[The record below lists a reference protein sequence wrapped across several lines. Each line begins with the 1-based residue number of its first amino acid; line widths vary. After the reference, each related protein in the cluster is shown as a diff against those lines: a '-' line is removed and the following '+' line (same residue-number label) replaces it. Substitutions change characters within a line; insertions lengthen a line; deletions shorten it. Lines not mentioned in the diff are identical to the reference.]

1 MGHDLHAQ
9 PPVVIH
15 GVVAGVGG
23 RGGERVC
30 HALDDRRD
38 VLGAAV
44 AVRLHL
50 ADLLVK
56 VLPAVV
62 LAHNLRE
69 LVPHLVGDGFDAL
82 GAVQVGAGD
91 EVAGLHNA
99 DHDALGLHLV
109 AQAVGEGFHTKLGD
123 AVG

>member
-23 RGGERVC
+23 RGGERVR
-30 HALDDRRD
+30 HALDHRRR
-38 VLGAAV
+38 VRRAAV

-56 VLPAVV
+56 VLPAIV
-62 LAHNLRE
+62 LAHDLGE
-69 LVPHLVGDGFDAL
+69 LVPHFVGDGFDAL
-82 GAVQVGAGD
+82 GAVQLGAGD
-91 EVAGLHNA
+91 EVAGLHDA

-109 AQAVGEGFHTKLGD
+109 AQAVGESLHAKLGD

>member
-15 GVVAGVGG
+15 GVVARVGG
-23 RGGERVC
+23 GGGERVR
-30 HALDDRRD
+30 HALDDGRR
-38 VLGAAV
+38 VPGAAV

-50 ADLLVK
+50 ADLLVE

-62 LAHNLRE
+62 LAHDLGQ
-69 LVPHLVGDGFDAL
+69 LVPHFVGDGLDAL
-82 GAVQVGAGD
+82 GAVEVGAGD
-91 EVAGLHNA
+91 EVAGLHDA
-99 DHDALGLHLV
+99 DHDALGLHLI
-109 AQAVGEGFHTKLGD
+109 AQAVGEGFHAELGD